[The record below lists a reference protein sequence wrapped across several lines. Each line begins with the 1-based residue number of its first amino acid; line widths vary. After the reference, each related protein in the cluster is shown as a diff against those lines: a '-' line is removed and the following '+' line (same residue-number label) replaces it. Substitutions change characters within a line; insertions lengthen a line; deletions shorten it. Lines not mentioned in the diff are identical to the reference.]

1 MSAVIP
7 RGKRAAIYARVSTS
21 DQSVEQQLS
30 RLRAAAPGAVEY
42 IDEAFSG
49 RTADRPRFLALRL
62 AIQNAEIQE
71 VYALK
76 LDRLGRSVK
85 NVLEF
90 YELCDQHHVRV
101 VVVEQGFDTASPVG
115 RMVRTIVAAVA
126 ELEVEM
132 IRDRTR
138 AAMASFKNGTRRT
151 RTGRPPGRPR
161 RMTPEMARWIRELRD
176 TPKPDGTVRTWKEVA
191 QCVHMPAG
199 SCSKVSRAPSD
210 ETPRSEKGPAGFSEQ
225 TAGSEG
231 LPHPPSGG
239 EGAPSAK
246 EGR

>member
-7 RGKRAAIYARVSTS
+7 RGKKAAVYARVSTS

-49 RTADRPRFLALRL
+49 RTFDRPRFLAMRL
-62 AIQNAEIQE
+62 AIRNGEIQE

-85 NVLEF
+85 DVLEF
-90 YELCDQHHVRV
+90 YELCDQHQVRV

-138 AAMASFKNGTRRT
+138 AAMAAFKNGTRRT

-161 RMTPEMARWIRELRD
+161 RMTPEMAQRIRALRE
-176 TPKPDGTVRTWKEVA
+176 TPKPDGSVRTWKEIA
-191 QCVHMPAG
+191 QHVHMPAG
-199 SCSKVSRAPSD
+199 SCSKVPKAPPAG
-210 ETPRSEKGPAGFSEQ
+210 TPRSENGPSGFGEQ
-225 TAGSEG
+225 MAGSEG
-231 LPHPPSGG
+231 LPSSPSGN
-239 EGAPSAK
+239 EGAP
-246 EGR
+246 